1 MPFPY
6 KHVLIIGAT
15 SGIGKAMG
23 DHLIAQGLKVT
34 AVGRREDRLNAF
46 VEENGSD
53 RASSIVFDIEK
64 LDEIS
69 SFVNK

>member
-46 VEENGSD
+46 VEESGSD

>member
-64 LDEIS
+64 LDKIP

>member
-1 MPFPY
+1 MSFPY

-34 AVGRREDRLNAF
+34 AVGRREDRLKAF
-46 VEENGSD
+46 VEQNGSD
-53 RASSIVFDIEK
+53 RASSIAFDIEK
-64 LDEIS
+64 LDEIP
-69 SFVNK
+69 SFVNQ